1 MRTHTQQAVSRTIST
16 APRPRS
22 ARWRALVGLVAAL
35 SLALATLPAPAAA
48 ASCKSLIQGLNAYLT
63 SGVYGANVDMH
74 HTTNYQA
81 NGFWA
86 TAHAW
91 GALSRATNGAL
102 LRTETPRFWHNGTM
116 DFLTIDFYANGS
128 VRFNDQYGPYTAE
141 CYGEKFLIVNSGD
154 SFETFTF
161 EKNIFIIY

>member
-1 MRTHTQQAVSRTIST
+1 M
-16 APRPRS
+16 
-22 ARWRALVGLVAAL
+22 VAAL
-35 SLALATLPAPAAA
+35 SLALAALPAPVSA
-48 ASCKSLIQGLNAYLT
+48 ASCKSLVQSLDAYLT

-81 NGFWA
+81 NGFWE

-102 LRTETPRFWHNGTM
+102 LRTETPRFWHNGTT
-116 DFLTIDFYANGS
+116 DFLTIDFYADGS
-128 VRFNDQYGPYTAE
+128 VRFNNQYGPYPSQ
-141 CYGEKFLIVNSGD
+141 CYGEKFLTVNTGD